1 MTSGDVKLCIVC
13 DSAISAN
20 IFAMLAMQVIQ
31 PMVLRLQDKHAG
43 NKLTVGI
50 VTYTTPTTRPAIV
63 ARRAFTQAGALF
75 PLFRDAPHSIG
86 IGTSGSGGPIGMAVF
101 EGLVAAIEMCDDV
114 LESASRRQRARHPT
128 IPVQPPSTPIFHVLL
143 IGGSRLDSA
152 RRPFCNRST
161 LLDDTTWDTLPDELK
176 KRNINLS
183 LCLSNQIKE
192 LVTLHTKLW
201 PTPDPVWFPKPKGY
215 TILLAGTHMPNA
227 KRQLEAQPAGPTP
240 ATASKRPKNDS
251 PKPATRPIPPKID
264 LPAPTFS
271 SPPQVVAPPPPSA
284 PAPAPVPVPALVPAP
299 APAPAPVAAQPPAPA
314 AAAPP
319 PMPASAP
326 VPHPPS
332 IPQSPQQPQS
342 QSQPQQPQFDPATIA
357 SYRQLRAAVINAST
371 PSEQRARILQ
381 TGFRMDEHGAFVGA
395 AGIIFDAKGQPGNGA
410 LVPLKAHAE
419 RMKHL
424 MILRAQA
431 GAGNVAAQQALLR
444 MMQQQAAASGS
455 GQAPNNAAQ
464 PPESNPSPSHHRSPS
479 HIQTQ
484 PPVNPEAQPVSQSA
498 HGFQPGGGNSSIP
511 GQQLPFHPPG
521 ASPAHQHVQPG
532 ATARTQPGVPPNQPG
547 VVAAPQQQG
556 LVATGTPSHPISIS
570 TPQHASTPQHIG
582 MTPPQGTP
590 QLAHATPQAVHSTP
604 KFSHSTPQM
613 AHSTPQMAHSTP
625 QMAHSTP
632 QMIQTTPQMAH
643 AIPSQAQDQIM
654 PGGGQQQSP
663 PNTQGMPGA
672 NVQGMPGASHNP
684 AAAPTQVPGGLP
696 GVGTTHPAQDANAPT
711 PATNIWRGQIVYL
724 LQQRPDQE
732 PTSLHFSVIAAGA
745 PNKNIEIHRWP
756 NRLQNTTGFKQLP
769 PNAGAQ
775 LYASPVPFGQISID
789 PAHASTDHQKWQVF
803 QKIISA
809 NWCIF
814 YEFPPDPTPNP
825 IQGSRGVLFFTAP
838 QAQGRI
844 LFKVFIDRPCPPVL
858 VHGGQ
863 PAGPAIT
870 RTLPPGSGGNNPG
883 PSQPP
888 APVPNPPVPV
898 APSISPAP
906 GAGNIPG
913 IPGAPPTIPGAGG
926 VPGMPGRPTAPPG
939 VHGSNVGHAN
949 PSPVPPTIPGTGVPG
964 AGMPGAG
971 INPAMMQGLN
981 PAVAAMSAAGA
992 MNGINQAAAAAAAA
1006 GISGAGMVPGLNP
1019 AAAAAA
1025 AAAAAGANSAGQNFN
1040 RMLNQMAL
1048 ARLGYTPAQ
1057 LSAAP
1062 EQQRRLMLMQVQQ
1075 LVPRLRQQ
1083 MQQNMANNMG
1093 VGMQPR
1099 LGPQQGIPGG
1109 QPGLEHL
1116 QQYIRNQHQQQ
1127 QQQQQQQ
1134 QRQG

>member
-1 MTSGDVKLCIVC
+1 
-13 DSAISAN
+13 
-20 IFAMLAMQVIQ
+20 
-31 PMVLRLQDKHAG
+31 
-43 NKLTVGI
+43 
-50 VTYTTPTTRPAIV
+50 
-63 ARRAFTQAGALF
+63 
-75 PLFRDAPHSIG
+75 
-86 IGTSGSGGPIGMAVF
+86 MAVF

-547 VVAAPQQQG
+547 
-556 LVATGTPSHPISIS
+556 
-570 TPQHASTPQHIG
+570 HASTPQHIG

-913 IPGAPPTIPGAGG
+913 IPGAPPTMPGAGG

-949 PSPVPPTIPGTGVPG
+949 PVLSHQLFQVQVF
-964 AGMPGAG
+964 
-971 INPAMMQGLN
+971 PAR
-981 PAVAAMSAAGA
+981 
-992 MNGINQAAAAAAAA
+992 AAAAAAAA
-1006 GISGAGMVPGLNP
+1006 GISGAGMVPGLN
-1019 AAAAAA
+1019 
-1025 AAAAAGANSAGQNFN
+1025 
-1040 RMLNQMAL
+1040 
-1048 ARLGYTPAQ
+1048 
-1057 LSAAP
+1057 
-1062 EQQRRLMLMQVQQ
+1062 QQ
-1075 LVPRLRQQ
+1075 LPLR
-1083 MQQNMANNMG
+1083 
-1093 VGMQPR
+1093 
-1099 LGPQQGIPGG
+1099 PQRP
-1109 QPGLEHL
+1109 QPGQTLPAKFQSHAQPDGPCQTWLYACPALCCAGTTKTAHADASPAVGTSFAPTDATE
-1116 QQYIRNQHQQQ
+1116 Y
-1127 QQQQQQQ
+1127 
-1134 QRQG
+1134 GE